1 MNYLSNENK
10 GLLWG
15 ILQESDIFNNIPDNK
30 FSNVKQ
36 IFETTMRDIN
46 IKMGNNNL
54 MEKNKFTIETLM
66 SNINNDKHTYINGL
80 EPESSKLKV
89 VYRAQDIQKKRNIE
103 LNSKL
108 EEHRNNMTTM
118 INPKKPTDI
127 NFADATDDDDK
138 PIGDDMDR
146 LISER
151 LASRERELEIPTL
164 TTEGEKW
171 LNTTSNTVIKPN
183 KPINLINP
191 INPINHDKHVS
202 FGTTISEDIKTT
214 ENTRNTTNPSLA
226 NLLNKIKKKSEPEPE
241 QEQEQ
246 EQEQV
251 IMELQGYE
259 NENEN
264 ENENMSIKNEIKYLI
279 KMQNNLI
286 AEHIDLK
293 NRLNVILNKI

>member
-127 NFADATDDDDK
+127 IFADATDDDDK

-183 KPINLINP
+183 KPINLIN
-191 INPINHDKHVS
+191 NDKHVS
-202 FGTTISEDIKTT
+202 FGTAILEDIKTT
-214 ENTRNTTNPSLA
+214 ENTTNPSLA
-226 NLLNKIKKKSEPEPE
+226 NLLNKIKKKSEPE

-259 NENEN
+259 NENES